1 MPIPHHVL
9 QQRRRGGA
17 TLGRGR
23 AREEAA
29 ELKEPDR
36 PEEPKTAEEAEDRQ
50 PAAARAPEREEQ
62 EEKERERGRGQ
73 AVSGRIARLRTLLGR
88 PVTLGI
94 ATVLLGAGAAW
105 SAVQADRLR
114 SGSVAENVALT
125 DTALTSEAKG
135 QLGDAV
141 NELFSYR
148 YTDMAKTEQAAKR
161 LLTGKAVQQY
171 QNMMAPIRQQAA
183 EQKLVLTTTVTDSG
197 VRMLSDDRARVL
209 FFVDQRSTR
218 TAKEETTYAGAML
231 AVDAVKVGDAW
242 KISNIDTLNVPR

>member
-17 TLGRGR
+17 TLGRD
-23 AREEAA
+23 ARREAA
-29 ELKEPDR
+29 E
-36 PEEPKTAEEAEDRQ
+36 PEEPIRPADAESAGEAEEKK
-50 PAAARAPEREEQ
+50 PAAASAPGREET
-62 EEKERERGRGQ
+62 EEKKETAPGR
-73 AVSGRIARLRTLLGR
+73 VARLRALLDR
-88 PVTLGI
+88 PVALGV
-94 ATVLLGAGAAW
+94 ATVLLGAVAAW

-125 DTALTSEAKG
+125 DTALTSEVKG

-197 VRMLSDDRARVL
+197 VRMLSEDRARVL

-242 KISNIDTLNVPR
+242 KISNIDTLDVPR